1 MGKVTLSTRSLELQT
16 KTIMLMKKLEFY
28 VSPDI
33 RLIKVEPEG
42 ILCGSTDT
50 ATVNNP
56 FDGLTEDEW

>member
-1 MGKVTLSTRSLELQT
+1 
-16 KTIMLMKKLEFY
+16 MLMKELEFY

-42 ILCGSTDT
+42 ILCGSSDT
-50 ATVNNP
+50 TTVSNP